1 MNIMETDLLKRD
13 DEVTVTIYGP
23 EDKCLYKSSKT
34 GYHTLDE
41 AVRDSIENANLQI
54 NPEDCVFEVTNNT
67 NGVSH
72 KYRINAH
79 GNLKL
84 IV

>member
-1 MNIMETDLLKRD
+1 MEKFDTLRLGN
-13 DEVTVTIYGP
+13 EVTVTILGP
-23 EDKCLYKSSKT
+23 DDSHLYESTGS
-34 GYHTLDE
+34 GYHSIE
-41 AVRDSIENANLQI
+41 AAIQGALENANLNV
-54 NPEDCVFEVTNNT
+54 NPEDCVFEVTNNDT
-67 NGVSH
+67 GVSH